1 VPRPI
6 LGALLLPPTHGSA
19 TIAAMPS
26 QPIRVLRATI
36 YATVG
41 FAVLAVQK
49 TQVRRHELEELVK
62 SPVASVHRH
71 FRSVAGR
78 PRA

>member
-1 VPRPI
+1 
-6 LGALLLPPTHGSA
+6 
-19 TIAAMPS
+19 MPS
-26 QPIRVLRATI
+26 QPIRVLRTTI

-41 FAVLAVQK
+41 FTVLAVQK
-49 TQVRRHELEELVK
+49 AQVRRRELEELVK
-62 SPVASVHRH
+62 SPVASVHRR